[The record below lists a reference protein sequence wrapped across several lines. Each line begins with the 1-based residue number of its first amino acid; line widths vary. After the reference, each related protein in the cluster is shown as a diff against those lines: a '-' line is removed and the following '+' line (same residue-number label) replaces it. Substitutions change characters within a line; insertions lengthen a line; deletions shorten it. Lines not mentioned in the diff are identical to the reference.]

1 MVAIHV
7 RHCLARVLA
16 ISLGL
21 ALAASE
27 AQACLDKATAV
38 AAEDLLRLPPIE
50 QFYATYFWLGDVA
63 VKDRPRFILTLSG
76 HFNALSRSPT
86 LYFPQ
91 VVSSDLSLVRVNYDA
106 YRWPLKVIQQLQ
118 VAHPYATTK
127 LTFQN
132 IPWHGGIWPGD
143 GKEYPPFTGDQKLSF
158 TYNRDIPVVSARWFI
173 WQTMAQRQRK
183 PGYYDFLEL
192 KSRDDFDKLVGF
204 DRKLADASH
213 RKDMLDA
220 IVYSGVSSQPRN
232 IVIRSSLDGKSYGT
246 EDSEFALAKK
256 NPLRIVDREF
266 FEHEAEEW
274 IGFLSNGFLAFLLS
288 TNEGKLQEV
297 APPFLSDSSS
307 PTNDK
312 QIHPSLGCLR
322 CHYRQQFHG
331 SGGLIDPIPHFRD
344 LLTRMRLATPDYK
357 RFKEFE
363 ELYLRPFHNRVVIDR
378 LVHNEAVINATGMPA
393 DIWALQLT
401 TIFEQYDQ
409 GATLEEAATYLGC
422 DVPTAATVVQKVLQK
437 YAAETGLLDP
447 VLAIFADGKMIPRVQ
462 YHEVYPVLYTT
473 WMGMK
478 AYEANNR
485 VLHLMQPGN
494 ATDGRLLK
502 PAVLQP
508 RSLVPNVLPANPGL
522 QQHDRGSAALRDS
535 ALHHRLPAT
544 ERGNIRERGVPAV
557 DNHNGNGWWGD
568 GDTVNGAGDARS
580 RGGNGA
586 GTGAGIQVRPPA
598 VAVGENSRRTTAS
611 VFASGTAPRSGLPH
625 QLHWMPQGGDGK
637 GRVPV
642 VRPAGQLLSKSGGRG
657 QDNLPADGIGE
668 VVANAAQWQLGPSS
682 QGQDDSRSDRK
693 EGRPEEGRVL
703 NNTLGYASAM
713 LTFACLVIIW
723 WRRT

>member
-1 MVAIHV
+1 MGEILF
-7 RHCLARVLA
+7 RHRLARVLA
-16 ISLGL
+16 LSLGL
-21 ALAASE
+21 ALSAHQE

-63 VKDRPRFILTLSG
+63 LKDRPRFILTLSG
-76 HFNALSRSPT
+76 HFNALSRRPS

-91 VVSSDLSLVRVNYDA
+91 VVSNDLSLVRVNYDA
-106 YRWPLKVIQQLQ
+106 YRWPLKVVKQLQ
-118 VAHPYATTK
+118 VAHPYTTTK
-127 LTFQN
+127 LTIQG
-132 IPWHGGIWPGD
+132 IPWHGGVWPED
-143 GKEYPPFTGDQKLSF
+143 GKEYGAASF
-158 TYNRDIPVVSARWFI
+158 TYHRDIPVVSARWFI
-173 WQTMAQRQRK
+173 WQTMAQRKRT

-274 IGFLSNGFLAFLLS
+274 IGFLANGFLAFLLS
-288 TNEGKLQEV
+288 TADGKLQEV

-312 QIHPSLGCLR
+312 QIHPGLGCLR

-331 SGGLIDPIPHFRD
+331 SGGLIDPVPHFRD
-344 LLTRMRLATPDYK
+344 LLSRMRLATPDYK

-401 TIFEQYDQ
+401 TLFEQYDA
-409 GATLEEAATYLGC
+409 GATLDEAAVYLGC

-462 YHEVYPVLYTT
+462 YHEVYPLLYTT

-478 AYEANNR
+478 AYENNNR
-485 VLHLMQPGN
+485 VLHLLQPGN
-494 ATDGRLLK
+494 AADGSLLK
-502 PAVLQP
+502 PAAVQP
-508 RSLVPNVLPANPGL
+508 RVLPNVLPANPGL
-522 QQHDRGSAALRDS
+522 QQHDRGAAALRDS
-535 ALHHRLPAT
+535 ALHNRLPTAQ
-544 ERGNIRERGVPAV
+544 RGNLGERGVPAV
-557 DNHNGNGWWGD
+557 DNDNGHGWWSD
-568 GDTVNGAGDARS
+568 GNPVNRTGDARS
-580 RGGNGA
+580 RGSVPA
-586 GTGAGIQVRPPA
+586 STGAGIQVRPPA
-598 VAVGENSRRTTAS
+598 VALGENSGRTGTSSASTRTA
-611 VFASGTAPRSGLPH
+611 ARSRLQDQLHGLP
-625 QLHWMPQGGDGK
+625 QGSVSQ
-637 GRVPV
+637 GRLPV
-642 VRPAGQLLSKSGGRG
+642 VRPAGQLLGKAGGRW
-657 QDNLPADGIGE
+657 QDNLPPDGSGQII
-668 VVANAAQWQLGPSS
+668 ANAAQWQPRPGL
-682 QGQDDSRSDRK
+682 QGQDDSRSDCV
-693 EGRPEEGRVL
+693 EERGRVL
-703 NNTLGYASAM
+703 SNTLGYASAM
-713 LTFACLVIIW
+713 LTFACLAIIW